1 MASLIKH
8 HIYKSVNDQLVQ
20 DLAKDLGEVRPIE
33 LQIVGY
39 QLETEKITTRE
50 DYRKYESKEEL
61 VEAE

>member
-1 MASLIKH
+1 
-8 HIYKSVNDQLVQ
+8 LVQ